1 MDAIA
6 DIIVRGGWVMLPLLV
21 LSVISLALSFERALF
36 WITTHNAP
44 RRARINPF
52 TRALR
57 EGDADKARSVMKTD
71 RSVYGK
77 FSRALLNERDRPEAF
92 AAATAASVESLRTA
106 IERWSVTLST
116 IITAA
121 PMLGILGTV
130 TGIIRSFGA
139 LGETT
144 TPDPARVASGISE
157 ALVTTA
163 LGLAIA
169 LITLFPYM
177 IFRGQAE
184 RCLSR
189 FEVMIASAETRK

>member
-6 DIIVRGGWVMLPLLV
+6 DIIVRGGWVMLPLLI
-21 LSVISLALSFERALF
+21 LSVISLALTFERAVF
-36 WITTHNAP
+36 WITTHTLP
-44 RRARINPF
+44 RRARVNAF

-57 EGDADKARSVMKTD
+57 EGDPDKARSVMKPD

-77 FSRALLNERDRPEAF
+77 FARALLNERDRPEAF
-92 AAATAASVESLRTA
+92 TAAAAASVESLRTA

-139 LGETT
+139 LGEAA

-189 FEVMIASAETRK
+189 FEVMIAAAETRK